1 MTREELF
8 LAIGQVEESRLARTE
23 LTVQGPSAESNG
35 EEPQMK
41 KKRVNFGRV
50 IRNLLIAAAI
60 ISMLGITA
68 YAAAAYLIFDSPEE
82 MVTAIFGDQT
92 GFDHGARGEIT
103 DKDGNV
109 LATQYRHDRVPAD
122 EKVVAQEAAPLVE
135 PVQQSLSWAGYTL
148 TIDANLYD
156 HATKCGLVTY
166 TLENPNGV
174 DYDLHS
180 DGEIS
185 DVVNFSQYGR
195 KYIIQDK
202 TTDICLAAT
211 YYYQL
216 RDPGNTDLDITFSQW
231 TAISFEDYLQLFK
244 DTKAQLKQ
252 EISEDE
258 VIAHVKE
265 QMGEDYA
272 LMEAESSRD
281 TIIEQGYD
289 GLAYERMGVLD
300 GAYDQ
305 YICNDKIT
313 ISENTQSEMTSISLG
328 NEAVRIS
335 PIAITV
341 KVEEIEDFP
350 NSFLDVTKI
359 QFSDGTEYVVKED
372 YTLNYVFAVADSE
385 TEETTFMFN
394 RIIDVNE
401 VTSVIVDG
409 NIELTVD

>member
-1 MTREELF
+1 MTKEELF

-23 LTVQGPSAESNG
+23 LSVQEPSMEQK
-35 EEPQMK
+35 EEPVVK
-41 KKRVNFGRV
+41 NKRVTFGRV

-60 ISMLGITA
+60 ISMLGMTA

-92 GFDHGARGEIT
+92 GFDHLARGEIL
-103 DKDGNV
+103 DKDGNI
-109 LATQYRHDRVPAD
+109 LAIQYAQHRVPAD
-122 EKVVAQEAAPLVE
+122 TEVVAEEAAPLVA
-135 PVQQSLSWAGYTL
+135 PVRQSLSWAGYTL

-174 DYDLHS
+174 EYDMYS
-180 DGEIS
+180 AGEID
-185 DVVNFSQYGR
+185 DVVTFSQYGK

-202 TTDICLAAT
+202 TTDTCLAAT

-216 RDPGNTDLDITFSQW
+216 RDSGDTDLEVSFSQW
-231 TAISFEDYLQLFK
+231 TAISFEEYLQLFK

-252 EISEDE
+252 ELSEE
-258 VIAHVKE
+258 EIIAHVKE
-265 QMGEDYA
+265 QMGEDYVEY
-272 LMEAESSRD
+272 EANSTREA
-281 TIIEQGYD
+281 IIEAGYD

-300 GAYDQ
+300 GAYDK

-313 ISENTQSEMTSISLG
+313 ISENTQSEMSSITLG
-328 NEAVRIS
+328 NGVVRIS
-335 PIAITV
+335 PIAITIRV
-341 KVEEIEDFP
+341 KEIENFP
-350 NSFLDVTKI
+350 NNFLNLTKI
-359 QFSDGTEYVVKED
+359 QFADGTEYVVKD
-372 YTLNYVFAVADSE
+372 DDTLNHVFAVADSE

-394 RIIDVNE
+394 RIIDVSE
-401 VTSVIVDG
+401 ITSVIVDG